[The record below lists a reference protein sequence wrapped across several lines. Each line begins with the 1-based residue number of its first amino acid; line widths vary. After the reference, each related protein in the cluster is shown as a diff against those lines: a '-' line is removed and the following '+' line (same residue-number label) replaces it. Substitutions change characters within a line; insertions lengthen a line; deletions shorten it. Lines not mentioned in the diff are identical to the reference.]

1 MQPKF
6 RPYFKVRPEV
16 ARDEELKDRVR
27 EIINE
32 WQPTKDLMPLLEWW
46 EVVKREVRKEAK
58 VITRKRKQ
66 QRKQR
71 LTFLML
77 LQSHLAK
84 NITNGQF
91 QELEQYRS
99 VQLEIR
105 EWFEKE
111 AEEILMLANIKDA
124 EESGKNQNIPP

>member
-1 MQPKF
+1 MTFDRYLDRDRHLQPKF

-32 WQPTKDLMPLLEWW
+32 WQPTKGLMPLLEWW

-58 VITRKRKQ
+58 VITRKRKR

-99 VQLEIR
+99 GDQGMVR
-105 EWFEKE
+105 KGSGGDS
-111 AEEILMLANIKDA
+111 DA
-124 EESGKNQNIPP
+124 GY